1 MKNIIFKTR
10 SNDYLYNTTNKT
22 VLFVPKKLQYVIDNF
37 ADNNVCYDEESD
49 SNYYLRK
56 HSFLREN
63 GYFEFEKKRSKTN
76 FIGKLSR
83 NEIKIN
89 YSYTS
94 QIIFEVTQKCNLQC
108 EYCVYGDFY
117 DIDNLRNNKDIDSE
131 KALFFLAEFIQM
143 KLSKDLFDEITI
155 SFYGGEPLLNMS
167 FIKTIINLTK
177 KYKKLIPFKFTMTT
191 NGVLLHK
198 YIDFLV
204 ENNFRITVSLD
215 GNRGHNEYRKF
226 KNKNSYD
233 VISDNLMMIKEK
245 HPDYYKNNLN
255 IISVIH
261 NKNNTH
267 DVLSF
272 IKKKFNKQPYFS
284 ALRNNFVK
292 NNLQHDFDQKFLKS
306 EKTESNLNQMNH
318 LVIAKELK
326 SRDVTY
332 KTVYDLLGKEL
343 NLLFDDYNRLAY
355 NRISTD
361 PKVKSTPTGTCK
373 PFELRLFF
381 TVDGYLMPC
390 EHIEFK
396 YKFGE
401 CTKNNVKIFENE
413 IVKFYNAA
421 YANINK
427 QCRSCYYSNL
437 CSECLFNMEVINDK
451 FICNKYLDLRGF
463 TKLLSATIENLELKH
478 DTVDFVIEDITLK

>member
-1 MKNIIFKTR
+1 
-10 SNDYLYNTTNKT
+10 
-22 VLFVPKKLQYVIDNF
+22 
-37 ADNNVCYDEESD
+37 
-49 SNYYLRK
+49 
-56 HSFLREN
+56 
-63 GYFEFEKKRSKTN
+63 
-76 FIGKLSR
+76 
-83 NEIKIN
+83 
-89 YSYTS
+89 
-94 QIIFEVTQKCNLQC
+94 
-108 EYCVYGDFY
+108 
-117 DIDNLRNNKDIDSE
+117 
-131 KALFFLAEFIQM
+131 
-143 KLSKDLFDEITI
+143 
-155 SFYGGEPLLNMS
+155 
-167 FIKTIINLTK
+167 
-177 KYKKLIPFKFTMTT
+177 
-191 NGVLLHK
+191 
-198 YIDFLV
+198 
-204 ENNFRITVSLD
+204 
-215 GNRGHNEYRKF
+215 
-226 KNKNSYD
+226 
-233 VISDNLMMIKEK
+233 
-245 HPDYYKNNLN
+245 
-255 IISVIH
+255 
-261 NKNNTH
+261 
-267 DVLSF
+267 
-272 IKKKFNKQPYFS
+272 
-284 ALRNNFVK
+284 
-292 NNLQHDFDQKFLKS
+292 
-306 EKTESNLNQMNH
+306 MNH